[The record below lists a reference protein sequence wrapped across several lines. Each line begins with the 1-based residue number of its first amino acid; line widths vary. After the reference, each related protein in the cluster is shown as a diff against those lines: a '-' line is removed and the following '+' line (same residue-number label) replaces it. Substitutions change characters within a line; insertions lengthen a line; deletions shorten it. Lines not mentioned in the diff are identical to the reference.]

1 MQDKDTFTAEDFRH
15 AVALQYATLNLGEV
29 PQQFKLGWVTGMLY
43 LASALGIDPATL
55 DLPAPVDLGARA
67 GE

>member
-1 MQDKDTFTAEDFRH
+1 MQDEETFTVEEFRH
-15 AVALQYATLNLGEV
+15 AVALQYAVLNLGEV

-43 LASALGIDPATL
+43 LADALGIDSTTL